1 MSFILTN
8 RAYRFTVGSK
18 HYAVD
23 IFNDGIVYDKGAAV
37 HLFHEVGDGWNRA
50 HTEMEPVL
58 YIDQAAI
65 DAAGGIVPL
74 CQIIVAKLNKALRIL
89 TGATGE
95 GEIPA
100 GTLPHEVVMDY
111 LRTHLD
117 LTVVGGVPTLRLGE

>member
-8 RAYRFTVGSK
+8 RAYRFAVGNTK
-18 HYAVD
+18 YAVD
-23 IFNDGIVYDKGAAV
+23 IFNDGIVYDRGAAL

-65 DAAGGIVPL
+65 DAAGGLVPL
-74 CQIIVAKLNKALRIL
+74 CQIIVTKLNKALRL
-89 TGATGE
+89 MAGSTGGDDV
-95 GEIPA
+95 PA

-111 LRTHLD
+111 LRTHLA
-117 LTVVGGVPTLRLGE
+117 LTVANGVPTLRLGE